1 MTAKKFPISSENS
14 INTKVKENK
23 HKQANKQT
31 KVRKHDLP
39 QQLGVCACLTY
50 MKIPVRMSHLCSEIV

>member
-39 QQLGVCACLTY
+39 QTPG
-50 MKIPVRMSHLCSEIV
+50 SSEIELLISISMD